1 SNVDDAETLCGILEA
16 LTELGTELPIIFP
29 VHPRTRKMIDRFDL
43 GRYFSTAPQPDGL
56 WMTEP
61 LGYLELLHLNMHAA
75 LVMTDS
81 GGLQEET
88 TALGVPCITL
98 RRNTERPITCEVGT
112 NFIAGNNGA
121 DILRRAAKVLRGDVP
136 PAAIPPK
143 WDGRAAERIVD
154 ILARVADDSRQPELL
169 SQVAAR

>member
-1 SNVDDAETLCGILEA
+1 MRTTIFGKAFGAFLAVIIGI
-16 LTELGTELPIIFP
+16 GTA
-29 VHPRTRKMIDRFDL
+29 
-43 GRYFSTAPQPDGL
+43 STAQAVPFTKGDIFASVGNGL
-56 WMTEP
+56 VKEFTPAGVLVQTLNSTTGASEMT
-61 LGYLELLHLNMHAA
+61 GSAF
-75 LVMTDS
+75 DS
-81 GGLQEET
+81 AGNLFATGFGTSTLSKFDNNGVLQS
-88 TALGVPCITL
+88 A
-98 RRNTERPITCEVGT
+98 